1 MQDPVLCRPKP
12 TARPNEHVRPRNE
25 EEQRAG
31 FANPEGLACFTP
43 LQIRCAQEPDG
54 LFGTTAFFTLDE
66 EALPAI
72 WSASD

>member
-1 MQDPVLCRPKP
+1 
-12 TARPNEHVRPRNE
+12 VRARNE

-54 LFGTTAFFTLDE
+54 LFGTMAFF
-66 EALPAI
+66 ALNE
-72 WSASD
+72 D

>member
-1 MQDPVLCRPKP
+1 
-12 TARPNEHVRPRNE
+12 VRARNE

-54 LFGTTAFFTLDE
+54 LFGTMAFFALNED
-66 EALPAI
+66 ALPAVPPI
-72 WSASD
+72 PGAARHGLRVKVVVIY